1 MHEMAITENV
11 VEIVLKHAELAGAKK
26 VVHVRLKIGEI
37 RDIIHDMMEKCFR
50 YIARGTI
57 ADEAEL
63 EIIKIPLVVRCVECG
78 KENQDYVGNYADM
91 KCNHCGSNNLELVSG
106 NEFFIEDIGIL

>member
-11 VEIVLKHAELAGAKK
+11 VEIVLKHAELAEAQK

-37 RDIIHDMMEKCFR
+37 RDIIHELLEKCFR

-57 ADEAEL
+57 AAEAEL
-63 EIIKIPLVVRCVECG
+63 EIIKIPLVVRCAECG
-78 KENQDYVGNYADM
+78 KENRDYIGNYAEM
-91 KCNHCGSNNLELVSG
+91 KCKHCGSNNLELVSG
-106 NEFFIEDIGIL
+106 NEFFIEDIKIV

>member
-11 VEIVLKHAELAGAKK
+11 VEIVLKHAEAAKAQK
-26 VVHVRLKIGEI
+26 VVHVKLKIGEL

-57 ADEAEL
+57 AGEAEL
-63 EIIKIPLVVRCVECG
+63 EIIKVPLVVRCAACG
-78 KENQDYVGNYADM
+78 QANREYISNYATM
-91 KCNHCGSNNLELVSG
+91 KCQHCGSDDLKLLTG
-106 NEFFIEDIGIL
+106 NEFFIEDIMIM